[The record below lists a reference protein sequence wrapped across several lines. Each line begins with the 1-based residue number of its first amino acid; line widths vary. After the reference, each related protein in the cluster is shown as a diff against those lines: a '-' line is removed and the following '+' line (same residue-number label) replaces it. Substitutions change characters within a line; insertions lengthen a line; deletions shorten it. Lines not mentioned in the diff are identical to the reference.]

1 MVEVKK
7 KAIKKWLRSKLQS
20 EVRQVALWSHCLRCC
35 WCLLGAVSS
44 YYKCTVHF
52 NEPNNRPTTLH
63 SVWFSTDA
71 ITLVIVATQL
81 SGSGH
86 TIQIHSTPS
95 ALDHQLMAANWGHQ
109 VAAVDTWSCRYKRA
123 NMKDGT
129 CVHTAM
135 CTCVW
140 ERLHR
145 CDVMCESVSQ
155 PHRWSIVRE
164 LTNKSGHKALKANS
178 ERIPQPYHTHQHKA
192 ECPVYWEKY
201 LDFNNFILQTP
212 RRRWTLNIE
221 CIISASTFQHT
232 WFW

>member
-1 MVEVKK
+1 MY
-7 KAIKKWLRSKLQS
+7 STLQWTKQPTNNTAFCLVQHWCDHIS
-20 EVRQVALWSHCLRCC
+20 DCCDSIEWLWSHNPDPL
-35 WCLLGAVSS
+35 
-44 YYKCTVHF
+44 H
-52 NEPNNRPTTLH
+52 TLC
-63 SVWFSTDA
+63 
-71 ITLVIVATQL
+71 
-81 SGSGH
+81 
-86 TIQIHSTPS
+86 
-95 ALDHQLMAANWGHQ
+95 
-109 VAAVDTWSCRYKRA
+109 TWSPIDGDQLRSPSCSCWHLELQIQTRKHERRNVRA
-123 NMKDGT
+123 HCN
-129 CVHTAM
+129 VHL
-135 CTCVW
+135 CL
-140 ERLHR
+140 ERVHR

-178 ERIPQPYHTHQHKA
+178 QRIPQPYHTHQHKV